1 MKKLVEVILIIL
13 LCVGCTPNKESVSTK
28 EEIINNIISYDNN
41 YDYDFLNYIY
51 NNYGINTL
59 ENINTSYKNNTY
71 SYNVW
76 HVYHQLYISYN
87 HHPIKLYHLY

>member
-1 MKKLVEVILIIL
+1 MISCSPAPQKGGFL
-13 LCVGCTPNKESVSTK
+13 NNK

-59 ENINTSYKNNTY
+59 ENINTSYKDNTY

-76 HVYHQLYISYN
+76 HDLTGNSLKVLKDLSN
-87 HHPIKLYHLY
+87 NNLDNT

>member
-41 YDYDFLNYIY
+41 YDYDFLI
-51 NNYGINTL
+51 TM
-59 ENINTSYKNNTY
+59 E
-71 SYNVW
+71 
-76 HVYHQLYISYN
+76 
-87 HHPIKLYHLY
+87 

>member
-13 LCVGCTPNKESVSTK
+13 LCVGCTHNKESVSTK

-41 YDYDFLNYIY
+41 YDYDYDFLNYIY

-76 HVYHQLYISYN
+76 HDLTGNSLKVLKDFQI
-87 HHPIKLYHLY
+87 II

>member
-1 MKKLVEVILIIL
+1 MF
-13 LCVGCTPNKESVSTK
+13 GY
-28 EEIINNIISYDNN
+28 IN
-41 YDYDFLNYIY
+41 FLNYIY

-76 HVYHQLYISYN
+76 HDLTGNSLKVLKDLSNNNLDNIPYTPSFLLS
-87 HHPIKLYHLY
+87 